1 MRSMLMYPQNLH
13 THTTFFDGIDDCESI
28 VAQALKI
35 GFTGIGFSEHSHM
48 SYSKNNTAMTPEK
61 DLLYQKEVARLKE
74 KYQDQIH
81 VVCGLEFDQ
90 YSDHDLTGYDYV
102 IGTNHCLK
110 YCNEFLTFD
119 RDKQTVKGIIDNYF
133 DGDGLRFA
141 KEYYAQ
147 LAQLP
152 QYGNF
157 DIVGHFDILTKHCEK
172 YPFLDE
178 TDERYQKYALDC
190 FYALKEKISIFEIN
204 TGAMARGYRTTPYPH
219 PVLLREMAKAGVG
232 FTLSSDC
239 HNKELLAYR
248 FPEMIELCKAC
259 GVKELQILTKGGFK
273 GISLE

>member
-1 MRSMLMYPQNLH
+1 MMIYPQNLH

-28 VAQALKI
+28 VVQALKI

-61 DLLYQKEVARLKE
+61 AVLYQKEIARLKE
-74 KYQDQIH
+74 KYKNRID
-81 VVCGLEFDQ
+81 VFCGLEFDQ
-90 YSDHDLTGYDYV
+90 YSDHDLTGYDYI

-110 YCNEFLTFD
+110 VGTDFLTFD
-119 RDKQTVKGIIDNYF
+119 RDWATVKGIIDNRF
-133 DGDGLRFA
+133 GGDGLQFA

-157 DIVGHFDILTKHCEK
+157 DIVGHFDIITKHCEK
-172 YPFLDE
+172 YPLFDE
-178 TDERYQKYALDC
+178 MDERYQKYALDC

-204 TGAMARGYRTTPYPH
+204 TGAIARGYRTTPYPH
-219 PVLLREMAKAGVG
+219 AFLLREMAKAGVG

-239 HNKELLAYR
+239 HNKEFLNYR
-248 FPEMIELCKAC
+248 FAETIEFCKSC
-259 GVKELQILTKGGFK
+259 GIKELQILTKRGFK
-273 GISLE
+273 GLPLE